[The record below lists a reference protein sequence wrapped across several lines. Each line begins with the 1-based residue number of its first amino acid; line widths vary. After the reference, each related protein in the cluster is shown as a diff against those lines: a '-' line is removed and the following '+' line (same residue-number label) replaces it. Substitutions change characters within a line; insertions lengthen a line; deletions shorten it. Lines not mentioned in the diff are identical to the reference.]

1 MSVYVDTS
9 ALAKCFVREALSLE
23 VIDWADAQDELATS
37 ALTLLEFRCALARRR
52 RATQIDAVLERR
64 ILAEFDSHMRGGIW
78 RVHAVAVTD
87 FADARDLIDLVSDI
101 PLRALDALHLAVAR
115 TINASAFAT
124 ADRAQA
130 EAARALGFTVYSF
143 SEKTS

>member
-23 VIDWADAQDELATS
+23 VIDWADAQDTLATS
-37 ALTLLEFRCALARRR
+37 ALTLLEFRCVLARRR
-52 RATQIDAVLERR
+52 RAAQMDAALERR
-64 ILAEFDSHMRGGIW
+64 ILAEFDSHMRGGAW
-78 RVHAVAVTD
+78 RVHAVAATD
-87 FADARDLIDLVSDI
+87 FAAARDLIDLVFDI

-124 ADRAQA
+124 ADRAHA

-143 SEKTS
+143 Y